1 MPQQHEMRAPP
12 FKLLR
17 AADIEAKSGD
27 VLLQFLTADDRAY
40 RVRIDGALLP
50 VLIAT
55 LIGLAP
61 RSLAREPLAS
71 GQEVDLQMLTL
82 TGFRK
87 MFHPEGTPAIMLQFD
102 GALEFGVV
110 IPQNTLAALRTE
122 LAQLDALG
130 KPKDPGTP
138 QH

>member
-1 MPQQHEMRAPP
+1 MPQQHEMQAPP
-12 FKLLR
+12 FKLLK

-27 VLLQFLTADDRAY
+27 LLLQFLTADDRAY
-40 RVRIDGALLP
+40 RVQIDGALLP
-50 VLIAT
+50 ALIAT

-71 GQEVDLQMLTL
+71 SQQVDLQMLTL
-82 TGFRK
+82 TGVRK
-87 MFHPEGTPAIMLQFD
+87 MIHPEGTPALILQFD

-110 IPQNTLAALRTE
+110 IPRNALASLRAE

-130 KPKDPGTP
+130 KPKGPGTS